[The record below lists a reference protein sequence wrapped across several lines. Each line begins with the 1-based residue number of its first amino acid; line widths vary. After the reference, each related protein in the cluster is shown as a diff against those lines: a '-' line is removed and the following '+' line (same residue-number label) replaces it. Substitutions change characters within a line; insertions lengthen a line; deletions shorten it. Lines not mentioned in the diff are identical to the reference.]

1 MNENNIVPIQFDT
14 AAQSTMTPLTTHI
27 DGLNQSGIAFTNE
40 KLPEFKN
47 PEVVNYARAAR
58 FDVDAQL
65 NGGKN
70 NAKENIIASMFPN
83 MGKIDISTTVDV
95 RDTHEK
101 LSNGTTWIPKY
112 KTYIPGTDND
122 ARLSAQ
128 QTNLEKVLNPI
139 KRLALNTSKAPL
151 DIIGSVYGIGAAA
164 LSGRFDAI
172 YDNDYM
178 HWLDDATTRTNAE
191 NKNYYNETERNQN
204 LGLNLQTIDKVLGGA
219 EFTTRLLVAEGL
231 LAVATGGASLP
242 ASFAKTGLNVGSK
255 VSSIVGQGNKVSKAL
270 KYIKI
275 PEMAAATRAET
286 TASRSATY
294 LKNATS
300 VERGIVDNTKKAL
313 ESAANRGTMGDFL
326 VKTRF
331 AVTSPLYEAGFESR
345 HFQKEAE
352 DNFWNYYR
360 DKGVEPTA
368 EEINDFS
375 DKLSGAANGVFM
387 ANMAIL
393 GPSNLAMMG
402 NVLNLSNPFS
412 RAITS
417 SSAGVSERLF
427 GMGVSRSASGTFSA
441 LKPTLRQKTAAY
453 ISPLLKSAV
462 TEGVYEEGGQ
472 GIASST
478 FKNYVAS
485 AYNPEYSK
493 TTANYIDSFGKAFSD
508 QFGTK
513 EGREEMIIGG
523 IIGALFG
530 GFGAVRGSNSVANQ
544 YKKQERIAEV
554 YNTGLNFAENFR
566 SNAYTNEWMLSL
578 FSQNN
583 RFQDIQEQLN
593 NASKSGDKLAQASL
607 QAQSFV
613 SLLDAYH
620 SVGKEDSFMNTM
632 SNVIQGLDSNMIAE
646 STGLSME
653 EIAEY
658 KNEQIQN
665 MQDMSK
671 SYGTSLK
678 AGRYLFGQN
687 VSGMTEAD
695 VNGKKVKVNGEMMAN
710 ALAFSTTMA
719 SFNEKFAGESYNALQ
734 LKLAETAGGRE
745 LVEKMG
751 SVMALKSLGQVE
763 LDQYRNLNS
772 EISKYK
778 DEITKITDKIAKLDQ
793 GEQREN
799 STAIRVELAKQ
810 LEVAQSNL
818 VGVSEK
824 SDALFKAGVESF
836 YAKVGTTGYGHK
848 IELDDFSTKVAE
860 LNDSLANLKLSPS
873 DKVIVDKLFEQFNKS
888 NDAHRSFVNM
898 AENIQDSKFTPKV
911 FNAMFGGMRAK
922 WYEKSV
928 NEHTL
933 DTLAEIF
940 EFKKESSRAAFETTQ
955 AFSNNPIT
963 EEQLTDDYTPVIED
977 FKEIQKRLNSK
988 KELNENE
995 QAFYTKYKEL
1005 IDSYINEK
1013 EEDPLNDESES
1024 TVIDELY
1031 LEKASKE
1038 KELEDLLNGEYSDEI
1053 QSKIDKI
1060 ESEISEIESS
1070 TVGTNDT
1077 VTNTPKN
1084 WLDRIVDQALI
1095 NFTNNKQSKGP
1106 VSKMILDLFETYRS
1120 NPTASIFNNILTQYY
1135 LAIRSGKYD
1144 MSKTDLD
1151 IADYTLKTNSSIVE
1165 VRNESGW
1172 HYRLSQKNIG
1182 KSKTRISLNV
1192 EGNKELIDILDK
1204 IALDYGVYY
1213 KTPSLNADWGER
1225 HDPVTLYISN
1235 SSLTED
1241 QIQELKDRVVKET
1254 APYIRSN
1261 EGFGMYGE
1269 NISEGVEFGDE
1280 ATSENAQDLINEAR
1294 LIDEELAKGIEIY
1307 LEKNGVY
1314 KGSVGQQMA
1323 VRQLLNDILN
1333 SNTDTSNTEIESL
1346 NQEIQ
1351 KLEKEIQDLEISIEE
1366 FENRKTRTVNAN
1378 KNDYQQ
1384 YSYVKANGDT
1394 VIGYLEVNKGIL
1406 QLINE
1411 DEIVDIREN
1420 PSSLRNT
1427 DLSDIK
1433 GLEQIKEEDII
1444 IEGKEI
1450 YVNGKIYKLGLKN
1463 PTLDGSISK
1472 DKNGNYQVTLQARNG
1487 RMVTL
1492 KGSIA
1497 DAIVYQ
1503 NLLNKL
1509 EQNATDE
1516 QIRELGEQAK
1526 RDSEIEGKYEELVS
1540 KTEDRDSRIDDIERE
1555 IEEAKIEQDR
1565 LNAETESKIEALE
1578 NQIDDLLI
1586 DEEIKLQNELDAMN
1600 GVITLQEKIDSLKE
1614 QATQLREDIIDAQ
1627 DESEPTLQSDFLG
1640 KKLTKLELEITTL
1653 ERSKLEQPFNS
1664 NATPSEQLEWVVN
1677 NISDLNF
1684 ENIEEASNFT
1694 KPSQE
1699 DIDEYLALIDTK
1711 NRNSVQK
1718 KRIAELREKLTPFI
1732 IAEGL
1737 SLDGMNI
1744 LDMIDLHNQSKKIKD
1759 IQETQNP
1766 GMNEKELKET
1776 VKRVDDN
1783 TNLKNEYG
1791 SENVGIVYDGTYVK
1805 KRNNKYSIFHIKLE
1819 TMLRGSL
1826 ENGHNPVISVYETDS
1841 NGKKKL
1847 INEIT
1852 VTSENLEQMDSM
1864 FDNMRNIKVTL
1875 SDGMSLTKAV
1885 DETSFSLNGALS
1897 EFGDM
1902 LGLRGYAI
1910 TGQPTDYI
1918 LFYEQKS
1925 DGTWGPKESEFSVR
1939 NNDVELPFN
1948 KEILNSIKAG
1958 DTVTLEFD
1966 PMDSYNMTLPKNR
1979 YEAEGNIYV
1988 RKNGELVQILK
1999 ASNSVKSN
2007 KNGKITELEALRKTV
2022 VKNPNKVMQINVVNS
2037 YLGLPIISIDAQ
2049 GNAIQVP
2056 LDESKVLGYGYV
2068 DETGQIRGDI
2078 SKLKIDNIQYVAPL
2092 SKLSKKTPIV
2102 AFESNGQVIVFPI
2115 NLRPKGVDV
2124 SAEVDTIMS
2133 NSDTNRQR
2141 KMFEIN
2147 TLLEKHGLFDQ
2158 QNAVTDISFD
2168 INSVKESL
2176 SQVYDNIDVTDI
2188 NAVKESDKFAY
2199 VDLNDAFKSAK
2210 LVFDYGSNIDI
2221 AIKDVGKVTT
2231 EIVRTKVKSSNNV
2244 GIDTAINNSCAK

>member
-14 AAQSTMTPLTTHI
+14 AAQSTMTPLTTHV

-58 FDVDAQL
+58 FDVDTQL

-83 MGKIDISTTVDV
+83 MGKTDIATTVDV
-95 RDTHEK
+95 RDSHEK

-178 HWLDDATTRTNAE
+178 HWLDDATARTTAE
-191 NKNYYNETERNQN
+191 NKNYYNEAERNQS
-204 LGLNLQTIDKVLGGA
+204 LGLNLQTLDKVLGGA

-275 PEMAAATRAET
+275 PEMSAATRAES
-286 TASRSATY
+286 TATRATGY
-294 LKNATS
+294 LKNTVNTEKNIS
-300 VERGIVDNTKKAL
+300 GIVDKTKKAL

-375 DKLSGAANGVFM
+375 DKLSGAADGVFM

-417 SSAGVSERLF
+417 SGAGVSERLF
-427 GMGVSRSASGTFSA
+427 GMGVSKSATGTFSA
-441 LKPTLRQKTAAY
+441 LKPTLAQKTAAY

-763 LDQYRNLNS
+763 LDQYYNLNG

-778 DEITKITDKIAKLDQ
+778 AEITKITDKIAKLDQ

-836 YAKVGTTGYGHK
+836 YAKMGTTGYGSK

-888 NDAHRSFVNM
+888 NDAHKSFVSM
-898 AENIQDSKFTPKV
+898 AQNIQDSKFTPKV

-955 AFSNNPIT
+955 AFSDNPIT
-963 EEQLTDDYTPVIED
+963 EEQLADDYTPVIED

-1013 EEDPLNDESES
+1013 EEDPLNDESKS

-1060 ESEISEIESS
+1060 ESEIEDLNNPKEEV
-1070 TVGTNDT
+1070 TAEPT
-1077 VTNTPKN
+1077 VTQEITLSSIIDFMKSIQSRTSNGFLTYPGLTLKN
-1084 WLDRIVDQALI
+1084 YSTLNVGDKVFIEDGDKSKMGI
-1095 NFTNNKQSKGP
+1095 IKSKG
-1106 VSKMILDLFETYRS
+1106 R
-1120 NPTASIFNNILTQYY
+1120 ASDVTITLEDGTDFVIQPSFASMY
-1135 LAIRSGKYD
+1135 LIED
-1144 MSKTDLD
+1144 
-1151 IADYTLKTNSSIVE
+1151 
-1165 VRNESGW
+1165 
-1172 HYRLSQKNIG
+1172 
-1182 KSKTRISLNV
+1182 
-1192 EGNKELIDILDK
+1192 
-1204 IALDYGVYY
+1204 
-1213 KTPSLNADWGER
+1213 
-1225 HDPVTLYISN
+1225 ISN
-1235 SSLTED
+1235 LM
-1241 QIQELKDRVVKET
+1241 
-1254 APYIRSN
+1254 
-1261 EGFGMYGE
+1261 G
-1269 NISEGVEFGDE
+1269 
-1280 ATSENAQDLINEAR
+1280 
-1294 LIDEELAKGIEIY
+1294 
-1307 LEKNGVY
+1307 
-1314 KGSVGQQMA
+1314 
-1323 VRQLLNDILN
+1323 N
-1333 SNTDTSNTEIESL
+1333 STTPNVDTSNTEIESL

-1351 KLEKEIQDLEISIEE
+1351 KLEKEIQDLEVSIEE

-1526 RDSEIEGKYEELVS
+1526 RDSELEGKYEELVS

-1565 LNAETESKIEALE
+1565 LNVETESKIEALE

-1627 DESEPTLQSDFLG
+1627 DESEPTPQSDFLG

-1766 GMNEKELKET
+1766 GINEKELNET

-1902 LGLRGYAI
+1902 LGLKGYAI

-1925 DGTWGPKESEFSVR
+1925 DGTWGPKESEFSVQ

-2007 KNGKITELEALRKTV
+2007 KNGKVTELEALRKTV

-2078 SKLKIDNIQYVAPL
+2078 SKLKIDNTQYVAPL

-2133 NSDTNRQR
+2133 NTDTNRQR

-2244 GIDTAINNSCAK
+2244 GIDTAINNSCVK

>member
-14 AAQSTMTPLTTHI
+14 AAQSTMTPLTTHV

-58 FDVDAQL
+58 FDVDTQL

-83 MGKIDISTTVDV
+83 MGKTDISTTVDV
-95 RDTHEK
+95 RDSHEK

-178 HWLDDATTRTNAE
+178 HWLDDATARTTAE
-191 NKNYYNETERNQN
+191 NKNYYNEAERNQN
-204 LGLNLQTIDKVLGGA
+204 LGLNLQTWDKVLGGA

-242 ASFAKTGLNVGSK
+242 ASLAKTGLNAGSK
-255 VSSIVGQGNKVSKAL
+255 LSSIVGQGNKVSKAL

-275 PEMAAATRAET
+275 PEMSAATRAES
-286 TASRSATY
+286 TATRAAGY
-294 LKNATS
+294 LKNTVNTEKNIS
-300 VERGIVDNTKKAL
+300 GVVDKTKKAL

-360 DKGVEPTA
+360 DKGVEPTT

-375 DKLSGAANGVFM
+375 DKLSGAADGVFM

-417 SSAGVSERLF
+417 SGAGVSERLF
-427 GMGVSRSASGTFSA
+427 GMGVSKSATGTFSA
-441 LKPTLRQKTAAY
+441 LKPTLAQKTAAY

-658 KNEQIQN
+658 KNEQIRN

-763 LDQYRNLNS
+763 LDQYYNLNG

-778 DEITKITDKIAKLDQ
+778 AEMTRITDKIAKLDQ

-799 STAIRVELAKQ
+799 STAIRVELTKQ

-836 YAKVGTTGYGHK
+836 YAKMGTTGYGSK

-860 LNDSLANLKLSPS
+860 LNDSLENLKLSPS
-873 DKVIVDKLFEQFNKS
+873 DKILVDKLFEQFNKS
-888 NDAHRSFVNM
+888 NDAHKSFVSM
-898 AENIQDSKFTPKV
+898 AQNIQDSKFTPKV

-955 AFSNNPIT
+955 AFSDNPIT
-963 EEQLTDDYTPVIED
+963 EEQLADDYTPVIED

-1013 EEDPLNDESES
+1013 EEDPLNDESKS

-1038 KELEDLLNGEYSDEI
+1038 KELEDLMNGEYSDEI

-1060 ESEISEIESS
+1060 ESEIEELNNSTEIKNLMNELKSL
-1070 TVGTNDT
+1070 TN
-1077 VTNTPKN
+1077 
-1084 WLDRIVDQALI
+1084 VD
-1095 NFTNNKQSKGP
+1095 
-1106 VSKMILDLFETYRS
+1106 
-1120 NPTASIFNNILTQYY
+1120 NIYEN
-1135 LAIRSGKYD
+1135 GK
-1144 MSKTDLD
+1144 
-1151 IADYTLKTNSSIVE
+1151 
-1165 VRNESGW
+1165 VRTI
-1172 HYRLSQKNIG
+1172 Q
-1182 KSKTRISLNV
+1182 
-1192 EGNKELIDILDK
+1192 DILDFLK
-1204 IALDYGVYY
+1204 SIQSRTSNGFLTYPGLTLMNYS
-1213 KTPSLNADWGER
+1213 TLNIGDEVFMENGDKSVIGR
-1225 HDPVTLYISN
+1225 
-1235 SSLTED
+1235 
-1241 QIQELKDRVVKET
+1241 
-1254 APYIRSN
+1254 IRS
-1261 EGFGMYGE
+1261 
-1269 NISEGVEFGDE
+1269 
-1280 ATSENAQDLINEAR
+1280 
-1294 LIDEELAKGIEIY
+1294 KGRASDVTITLEDGTDFVIQPSFASIY
-1307 LEKNGVY
+1307 LIE
-1314 KGSVGQQMA
+1314 
-1323 VRQLLNDILN
+1323 DIENLMGN
-1333 SNTDTSNTEIESL
+1333 STTPNSDESNRGIESL

-1351 KLEKEIQDLEISIEE
+1351 KLEKEIQDLEQSGKVDQNKVQQGREVRKRNYIQYEYTLKGETLLGWIETRSNGKTFFTTE
-1366 FENRKTRTVNAN
+1366 DDAFYIGDRGTILSKVENLK
-1378 KNDYQQ
+1378 
-1384 YSYVKANGDT
+1384 
-1394 VIGYLEVNKGIL
+1394 E
-1406 QLINE
+1406 
-1411 DEIVDIREN
+1411 
-1420 PSSLRNT
+1420 
-1427 DLSDIK
+1427 
-1433 GLEQIKEEDII
+1433 IKEEDII

-1450 YVNGKIYKLGLKN
+1450 YVNGRIYKLGLKN

-1492 KGSIA
+1492 KGNIA

-1526 RDSEIEGKYEELVS
+1526 RDSELEGKYEELIS
-1540 KTEDRDSRIDDIERE
+1540 KTEDRDSRIDDIKRE

-1578 NQIDDLLI
+1578 NQVDDLLI

-1627 DESEPTLQSDFLG
+1627 DESEPTPQSDFLG

-1699 DIDEYLALIDTK
+1699 YIDEYLALIDTK

-1766 GMNEKELKET
+1766 GMNEKELNET

-1902 LGLRGYAI
+1902 LGLKGYAI

-1979 YEAEGNIYV
+1979 HEAEGNIYV

-2078 SKLKIDNIQYVAPL
+2078 SKLKIDNTQYVAPL

-2102 AFESNGQVIVFPI
+2102 AFENNGQVIVFPI

-2133 NSDTNRQR
+2133 NTDTNRQR

-2244 GIDTAINNSCAK
+2244 GIDTAINNSCVK

>member
-14 AAQSTMTPLTTHI
+14 AAQSTMTPLTTHV

-47 PEVVNYARAAR
+47 PEVINYARAAR

-65 NGGKN
+65 NGGKS

-83 MGKIDISTTVDV
+83 MGKTDITTTVDV

-139 KRLALNTSKAPL
+139 KRLVLNTSKAPL

-242 ASFAKTGLNVGSK
+242 ASLAKTGLNTGSK
-255 VSSIVGQGNKVSKAL
+255 LSSIVGQGNKISKAL

-275 PEMAAATRAET
+275 PEMSAATRAEST
-286 TASRSATY
+286 STRAAGY
-294 LKNATS
+294 LKNTVNTEKNIS
-300 VERGIVDNTKKAL
+300 GIVDKTKKAL
-313 ESAANRGTMGDFL
+313 ESAANTGRMGDFL

-360 DKGVEPTA
+360 DKGVEPTT

-375 DKLSGAANGVFM
+375 DKLSGAADGVFM

-417 SSAGVSERLF
+417 SGAGVSERLF
-427 GMGVSRSASGTFSA
+427 GMGVSKSASGTFSA

-530 GFGAVRGSNSVANQ
+530 GFGSVRGSNSVANQ

-687 VSGMTEAD
+687 LSGMTEAD

-751 SVMALKSLGQVE
+751 SVMALKSLGQAE
-763 LDQYRNLNS
+763 LDQYRNLNG

-778 DEITKITDKIAKLDQ
+778 DEMTKITDKIAKLDQ

-836 YAKVGTTGYGHK
+836 YAKMGTTGDGSK

-888 NDAHRSFVNM
+888 NDSHKSFVSM
-898 AENIQDSKFTPKV
+898 AQNIQDSKFTPKV

-940 EFKKESSRAAFETTQ
+940 EFKKESSRAAFETTR
-955 AFSNNPIT
+955 AFSDNPIT
-963 EEQLTDDYTPVIED
+963 EEQLADDYTPVIED

-1060 ESEISEIESS
+1060 ESEIEDLNNPKEEV
-1070 TVGTNDT
+1070 TAEPT
-1077 VTNTPKN
+1077 VTQEITLSSIIDFMKSIQSRTSNGFLTYPGLTLKN
-1084 WLDRIVDQALI
+1084 YSTLNVGDKVFIENGDKSTMGTI
-1095 NFTNNKQSKGP
+1095 KSKGRASDVTITLEDGTDFVVQP
-1106 VSKMILDLFETYRS
+1106 SF
-1120 NPTASIFNNILTQYY
+1120 ASIYSV
-1135 LAIRSGKYD
+1135 R
-1144 MSKTDLD
+1144 D
-1151 IADYTLKTNSSIVE
+1151 IENLMGNS
-1165 VRNESGW
+1165 
-1172 HYRLSQKNIG
+1172 
-1182 KSKTRISLNV
+1182 TTPNV
-1192 EGNKELIDILDK
+1192 
-1204 IALDYGVYY
+1204 
-1213 KTPSLNADWGER
+1213 
-1225 HDPVTLYISN
+1225 
-1235 SSLTED
+1235 
-1241 QIQELKDRVVKET
+1241 
-1254 APYIRSN
+1254 
-1261 EGFGMYGE
+1261 
-1269 NISEGVEFGDE
+1269 
-1280 ATSENAQDLINEAR
+1280 
-1294 LIDEELAKGIEIY
+1294 
-1307 LEKNGVY
+1307 
-1314 KGSVGQQMA
+1314 
-1323 VRQLLNDILN
+1323 
-1333 SNTDTSNTEIESL
+1333 DTSNTEIESL

-1351 KLEKEIQDLEISIEE
+1351 KLEKEIQDLEVSIEE
-1366 FENRKTRTVNAN
+1366 FENRKTRNVNAN

-1394 VIGYLEVNKGIL
+1394 VIGYLEINKGIL
-1406 QLINE
+1406 QLVNE
-1411 DEIVDIREN
+1411 DEIVDIQEN

-1450 YVNGKIYKLGLKN
+1450 YVNGRIYKLGLKN

-1526 RDSEIEGKYEELVS
+1526 RDSELEGKYEELVS

-1565 LNAETESKIEALE
+1565 LNAEVESKIETLE

-1627 DESEPTLQSDFLG
+1627 DESEPTPQSDFLG
-1640 KKLTKLELEITTL
+1640 KKLTKIELEITTL
-1653 ERSKLEQPFNS
+1653 ERSKLEQPFNP

-1826 ENGHNPVISVYETDS
+1826 ENGHTPVISVYETDS

-1902 LGLRGYAI
+1902 LGLKGYAI

-1925 DGTWGPKESEFSVR
+1925 DGTWGPKESEFSVQ
-1939 NNDVELPFN
+1939 NNNVELPFN

-2068 DETGQIRGDI
+2068 DETGQIRGDV
-2078 SKLKIDNIQYVAPL
+2078 SKLKIDNTQYVAPL